1 MTEHVSLPV
10 KTVDANVRII
20 SERQYK
26 NASLAREA
34 QMYGCLSV
42 KDIVDGINKGRILN
56 LPITKAD
63 LDVATRIWGRDLGS
77 VVGKTTLSERLHYYY
92 ILH

>member
-1 MTEHVSLPV
+1 MCMCYP
-10 KTVDANVRII
+10 
-20 SERQYK
+20 
-26 NASLAREA
+26 
-34 QMYGCLSV
+34 SV

-77 VVGKTTLSERLHYYY
+77 VVGKTTRKMPETVVIDDRRMRNR
-92 ILH
+92 